1 MNSLLMAFAKWLQSS
16 HWAVSISRSDWAYPY
31 VQWTHFSGLS
41 LWLGTNLAVDL
52 RLLGVGRKRQ
62 SAGQLSDAL
71 FAWNWIGFAVA
82 VCGGFMLFAC
92 SATNY
97 VPNPAFQLKLGIL
110 IPLALI
116 LHIVVQ
122 RKTRSWSET
131 LDDTP
136 MIARLA
142 GLTELLLWL
151 CVVTAAV
158 SIPNYDVRFPR

>member
-1 MNSLLMAFAKWLQSS
+1 MNDLVMAFAKWLQST
-16 HWAVSISRSDWAYPY
+16 HWAVSISGSDWAYPY

-71 FAWNWIGFAVA
+71 FAWNWIGFSIA

-97 VPNPAFQLKLGIL
+97 VPNPAFRIKLGIL

-122 RKTRSWSET
+122 RKARAWSEAPN
-131 LDDTP
+131 TP

-142 GLTELLLWL
+142 GLIELLLWL
-151 CVVTAAV
+151 GVVTAAV
-158 SIPNYDVRFPR
+158 SIPNYDVRWLG